1 MSKKRADN
9 NQPVLIDESLIGEAE
24 ERFNGAGPNVTSNAP
39 IRPEWTVNQRELRSR
54 CGRYTHSHTPAPT
67 HTATHPAI
75 HPLRYPPAPSHTRPH
90 TGFDTHP
97 LPHTPGH
104 TPASIPTRWYTHR
117 RHHTTARVCGS
128 VCVSDGRNVLSHRF
142 VDPPDRLFTFSINRR
157 EEELNNCRFISELAV
172 ALQFPHPSYSV
183 LLLPHPTGECWK
195 SFWSGVSWRWR
206 HQGGEDVKNLGE
218 NLGENPPRIL
228 KRLWRDEVFQIGV
241 THEWKRRGV
250 HGRLICISKWVTAR
264 LWSIGRESAQHLG
277 ESRDAFSSTG

>member
-1 MSKKRADN
+1 MLLSAGVSPRSRGWRWRGRPVPTRPKPSHPHDTADTPNRFLIDFWPLVSHDNVHYLLIDKRLSINEMSKKRADN

-172 ALQFPHPSYSV
+172 ALQFPHP
-183 LLLPHPTGECWK
+183 TGECWK
-195 SFWSGVSWRWR
+195 SF
-206 HQGGEDVKNLGE
+206 
-218 NLGENPPRIL
+218 
-228 KRLWRDEVFQIGV
+228 
-241 THEWKRRGV
+241 
-250 HGRLICISKWVTAR
+250 
-264 LWSIGRESAQHLG
+264 
-277 ESRDAFSSTG
+277 

>member
-1 MSKKRADN
+1 LLLSAGVSPRSRGWRWRGRPVPTRPKPSHPHDTADTPNRFLIDFWPLVSHDNVHYLLIDKPVSINEMSKKRADN

-128 VCVSDGRNVLSHRF
+128 VCGSVCVSDGRNVLSHRF

-195 SFWSGVSWRWR
+195 SF
-206 HQGGEDVKNLGE
+206 
-218 NLGENPPRIL
+218 
-228 KRLWRDEVFQIGV
+228 
-241 THEWKRRGV
+241 
-250 HGRLICISKWVTAR
+250 
-264 LWSIGRESAQHLG
+264 
-277 ESRDAFSSTG
+277 